1 MLTKKILDRKYP
13 MINIDLKKWQLNHL
27 TECIDQL
34 QRYPLLVIVS
44 MQDKRALEQLQQF
57 HTQFKNLIDPK
68 DISISKI
75 TQIKERGLNL
85 IPTLK
90 IMA

>member
-27 TECIDQL
+27 TECIRQL
-34 QRYPLLVIVS
+34 QRYLIS
-44 MQDKRALEQLQQF
+44 NSKYARQKSIRAVATV

-68 DISISKI
+68 RYISISKI